1 MTAVIVES
9 AMHFLFC
16 SRCRDYEQVAT
27 EVDAPDHVA
36 AAATRGARGERD
48 RVRGFE
54 SRTWSGE
61 GGRLPADGSAAGG
74 ADGGHPHPAGEG
86 DQGGLGDTGPRQ
98 VRHYHTNMD
107 LPALIHD
114 ALLPTLYESNDLKP
128 SQPDS
133 LLTEPSIFNSFTPS

>member
-16 SRCRDYEQVAT
+16 CRCRDYEQVAT

-74 ADGGHPHPAGEG
+74 ADGGHSHPAG
-86 DQGGLGDTGPRQ
+86 QGNPGAFGDTGPRQ

-107 LPALIHD
+107 LPAFIHD
-114 ALLPTLYESNDLKP
+114 ASLPTLYESHDLKP

-133 LLTEPSIFNSFTPS
+133 SLTIPTFTPS